1 MASPSEDPYPWQEPA
16 KPVSRG
22 AFIVVEGLD
31 RAGKSTQVKK
41 LCDRLYAEGH
51 NVKAIGFPDRTSPIG
66 KMISSY
72 LKCQTE
78 MDDHAIHLLFTT
90 NRWEKAQW
98 VKDQI
103 AHGYTL
109 ICDRY
114 YYSGI
119 VYSAAKRLPSL
130 SLAWAR
136 QPEVGLP
143 RPDRV
148 MFLDLDPE
156 AAVKRGGYGDEK
168 YEKREMQERVRAL
181 FLGLLG
187 RGGEES
193 SDLFVVDAGVGVED
207 VAGSIWGEV
216 GKVVNAVE
224 GGKWLELG
232 SVGAWEEEGS

>member
-1 MASPSEDPYPWQEPA
+1 MATPSEEQYPWQEPA
-16 KPVSRG
+16 NPVSRG

-51 NVKAIGFPDRTSPIG
+51 NVKAIGFP
-66 KMISSY
+66 
-72 LKCQTE
+72 
-78 MDDHAIHLLFTT
+78 A
-90 NRWEKAQW
+90 N
-98 VKDQI
+98 
-103 AHGYTL
+103 GYTL

-119 VYSAAKRLPSL
+119 VYSAAKQLPSL

-148 MFLDLDPE
+148 VFLDLDPE
-156 AAVKRGGYGDEK
+156 AAAKRGGYGDEK
-168 YEKREMQERVRAL
+168 YEKREMQERVKEL

-187 RGGEES
+187 KRGEES
-193 SDLFVVDAGVGVED
+193 SDLFVVNAGVGIED
-207 VAGSIWGEV
+207 VA
-216 GKVVNAVE
+216 
-224 GGKWLELG
+224 
-232 SVGAWEEEGS
+232 